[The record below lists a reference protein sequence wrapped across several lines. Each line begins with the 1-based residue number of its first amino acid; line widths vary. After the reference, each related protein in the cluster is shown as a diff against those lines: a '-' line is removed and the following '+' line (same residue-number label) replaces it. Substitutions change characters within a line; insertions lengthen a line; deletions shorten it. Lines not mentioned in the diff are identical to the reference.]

1 MFEEISFT
9 EEKLKYSGFILRNV
23 KKNQWLNLKTFQRDR
38 K

>member
-9 EEKLKYSGFILRNV
+9 EEKVKYLGFNLTNV
-23 KKNQWLNLKTFQRDR
+23 KKNQWLNQNIQRDR